1 MKKLVL
7 FATLTAMGLATQ
19 AMAEV
24 DDADGNGTFSL
35 AEMQAAYPALTEEL
49 FVALDLDESGELS
62 AEELNAAMEA
72 ESLPK

>member
-7 FATLTAMGLATQ
+7 FAALTSMGLATQ
-19 AMAEV
+19 VLAEV
-24 DDADGNGTFSL
+24 DDADGNGSFNL
-35 AEMQAAYPALTEEL
+35 AEMQAAYPDLTEEM